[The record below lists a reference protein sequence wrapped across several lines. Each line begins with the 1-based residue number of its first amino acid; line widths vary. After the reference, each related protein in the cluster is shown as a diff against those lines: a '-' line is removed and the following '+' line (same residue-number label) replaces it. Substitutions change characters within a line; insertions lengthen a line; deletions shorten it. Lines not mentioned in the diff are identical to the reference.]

1 MGARKQ
7 TVQKIAIEDRPGAL
21 QELLSSIADS
31 GANVVFMVA
40 LAAGAGKGAAY
51 VIADKPEA
59 LKDAIQS
66 TELAVEELT
75 GFLLGGADKVGLGA
89 EVTTPLSDAGINIVL
104 SAATVAAGEYQLL
117 ILVDPQYIEAAA
129 KALGA

>member
-1 MGARKQ
+1 MGVQKQ

-21 QELLSSIADS
+21 QELLSSIGDS
-31 GANVVFMVA
+31 GANVVFMIA
-40 LAAGAGKGAAY
+40 LSAGAGKGAAY

-59 LKDAIQS
+59 LKDAVKS

-75 GFLLGGADKVGLGA
+75 GFLLSGADKVGLGA

-117 ILVDPQYIEAAA
+117 ILVDPEYIEAAA
-129 KALGA
+129 NALGA

>member
-1 MGARKQ
+1 MGVQKQ

-21 QELLSSIADS
+21 QELLSSIGDS
-31 GANVVFMVA
+31 GANVVFMIA
-40 LAAGAGKGAAY
+40 LSAGAGKGAAY

-59 LKDAIQS
+59 LKDAVKS

-75 GFLLGGADKVGLGA
+75 GFLLSGADKVGLGA

-117 ILVDPQYIEAAA
+117 ILVDPEYIEAAA
-129 KALGA
+129 NALDA

>member
-1 MGARKQ
+1 MGAQKQ

-40 LAAGAGKGAAY
+40 MAAGAGKGAAY

-59 LKDAIQS
+59 VKDAVKS
-66 TELAVEELT
+66 TELKVEELT
-75 GFLLGGADKVGLGA
+75 GFLLSGADRVGLGA

-104 SAATVAAGEYQLL
+104 SAATVAAGEFQLL
-117 ILVDPQYIEAAA
+117 ILVDPEYIDAAA

>member
-1 MGARKQ
+1 MGVQKK

-21 QELLSSIADS
+21 QELLSSIGDS
-31 GANVVFMVA
+31 GANVVFMIA
-40 LAAGAGKGAAY
+40 LSAGAGKGAAY

-59 LKDAIQS
+59 LKDAVKS

-75 GFLLGGADKVGLGA
+75 GFLLSGADKVGLGA

-117 ILVDPQYIEAAA
+117 ILVDPEYIEAAA
-129 KALGA
+129 NALGA